1 MTTTANPV
9 SGDVVEN
16 TRRTGARIESEI
28 LRCLA
33 DVTQEHA
40 AVCMGVSPST
50 VSRMRERVGEVAQ
63 LLAAL
68 DLQVAASNSVV
79 VDKED
84 QRALKRMAFNW
95 LKADLANEAM
105 GMMGPRE

>member
-1 MTTTANPV
+1 MTSTAKPV
-9 SGDVVEN
+9 SAEVIEN
-16 TRRTGARIESEI
+16 TRRVGARIESEI

-33 DVTQEHA
+33 DTTQEHA
-40 AVCMGVSPST
+40 ALCMGVSGST

-68 DLQVAASNSVV
+68 DLQVAAADSVV
-79 VDKED
+79 VDRDD
-84 QRALKRMAFNW
+84 QRALKRMAFNY
-95 LKADLANEAM
+95 LKADLANEAV